1 METVKT
7 FVLANKKEWRRE
19 VKVFVLNKDKKFEE
33 RSLPFTTEHL
43 VTDKLRTE
51 KGRTVAA
58 EYKTSDPVILEAIYR
73 DTAYGKDFYEKG
85 DAEGKLKRPSVFINE
100 KEKQI
105 TALRGLFNMVGL
117 PMDET
122 LPYEVLK
129 EQYEIH
135 VSALSGR
142 KIEKSVAKEIP
153 GTPVDV
159 QASIVEGINAARAK
173 YEQKYGEPVPA
184 IVWDDLAFLDALSNP
199 EFEAQKYIS
208 EKIAANEPSAKEGE
222 EKKKESEEPVET
234 LEQLREKYFTKTG
247 QNVPNPK
254 KNDAAWI
261 KAQLEK

>member
-19 VKVFVLNKDKKFEE
+19 VKVFVLNKDKKYEE

-51 KGRTVAA
+51 KGRQVAA
-58 EYKTSDPVILEAIYR
+58 EYKTGDPVILEAIYR

-85 DAEGKLKRPSVFINE
+85 DTAGKLKRPSVVINE
-100 KEKQI
+100 KERQI

-153 GTPVDV
+153 ATPVDV
-159 QASIVEGINAARAK
+159 QAGIIEGINAARAK

-184 IVWDDLAFLDALSNP
+184 VVYDDLAFLDALSNP
-199 EFEAQKYIS
+199 EFDAEKYIS
-208 EKIAANEPSAKEGE
+208 EKIAANEPPKEEEEGE
-222 EKKKESEEPVET
+222 KKAEAETET

-261 KAQLEK
+261 KAQLLK